1 LEQVLTRQQGELVA
15 LERRLVLRVRD
26 VLAQSDGAPADL
38 ERLASLVNE
47 MDELFLLVVVGEYNS
62 GKSTFINALLGDEV
76 FAMGDLPTTR
86 AISILRYGEAGPPES
101 IGNHLLLYHYPL
113 EVLRD
118 LDIVDTPGTN
128 SIERMEEEITRE
140 FVPRADLVLFVTSL
154 LQPLTASELDFLTHI
169 RQWGKKVVFVV
180 NGIDRRNTDEQLDRV
195 RDYLTREVTARLGAA
210 SPSLYFISALQALR
224 GKVPDREQR
233 PQQDSSTGRNAG
245 AQPID
250 PRNEYSA
257 LERYILETLREKER
271 VRLKLLT
278 PLGVLRHVL
287 KGNVAGLDERLRVV
301 QEDARVLR
309 SIRDQ
314 LAAYSKEM
322 RTDSERYLIET
333 RNVLYELERRGRSWF
348 ERTIRIGNAFFL
360 RNKDAVENRF
370 RAEVVQDASQA
381 IEGVLH
387 RMVDWT
393 VQRNLKLWR
402 TVFSELDAHT
412 SRLRDS
418 GALAPHGD
426 TEFQYNREELFA
438 RLREPVER
446 RLDEFDTEGEARE
459 IVTSVREAVMSAFGV
474 NVLAIGLGGIFIAA
488 FTTAALDFTGVLTAT
503 IFAIAGWLIIPA
515 RRRHLI
521 NEFEQKISKLNED
534 LAALLRTKFEE
545 QLTRYEHQLLE
556 VVAPY
561 ERFLET
567 ERTKLESGLK
577 ELREGERE
585 VAALE
590 RRVLDTFPEEEL
602 TDSGVGARG
611 AGLDESADR
620 GRP

>member
-1 LEQVLTRQQGELVA
+1 VGEPDSRAGLSLEQVLTRQQGELVA
-15 LERRLVLRVRD
+15 LERKLVLRVRD
-26 VLAQSDGAPADL
+26 ALAQSDGARADL

-47 MDELFLLVVVGEYNS
+47 MDELFLLVVVGEYNT

-86 AISILRYGEAGPPES
+86 AISILRYGKAGPPES
-101 IGNHLLLYHYPL
+101 IGEHVQLYHYPL
-113 EVLRD
+113 DVLRD

-128 SIERMEEEITRE
+128 SIERMEEAITRE
-140 FVPRADLVLFVTSL
+140 FVPRADLILFVTSL

-169 RQWGKKVVFVV
+169 REWGKKVVFVV
-180 NGIDRRNTDEQLDRV
+180 NGIDRRNSDDQLDRV
-195 RDYLTREVTARLGAA
+195 REYLTREVTTRLGAQA
-210 SPSLYFISALQALR
+210 PTLYFISALQALR
-224 GKVPDREQR
+224 GKLATSAP
-233 PQQDSSTGRNAG
+233 SSASAVAPPTA
-245 AQPID
+245 D
-250 PRNEYSA
+250 PRNEYSE
-257 LERYILETLREKER
+257 LERYVLETLRETER

-278 PLGVLRHVL
+278 PLGVLRNLL
-287 KGNVAGLDERLRVV
+287 KRNTTALEGRLVV
-301 QEDARVLR
+301 VDEDARVLR

-314 LAAYSKEM
+314 LTAYSTEM
-322 RTDSERYLIET
+322 RTDSERYLIEM
-333 RNVLYELERRGRSWF
+333 RNVLYELEKRGREWF

-370 RAEVVQDASQA
+370 RAEVVQDAPQA
-381 IEGVLH
+381 VEGVVH

-402 TVFSELDAHT
+402 TVFAELDAHT
-412 SRLRDS
+412 ARLRES

-446 RLDEFDTEGEARE
+446 RLDEFDTEREARE
-459 IVTSVREAVMSAFGV
+459 IVTSVKEAVMSAFGV
-474 NVLAIGLGGIFIAA
+474 NVLAIGLGGILVAA

-503 IFAIAGWLIIPA
+503 LFAIAGWLIIPA
-515 RRRHLI
+515 RRKQLVK
-521 NEFEQKISKLNED
+521 EFEGKISKLNED

-545 QLTRYEHQLLE
+545 QLTRYERQLLD

-567 ERTKLESGLK
+567 ERTKLEGGLK
-577 ELREGERE
+577 QLKEAASE
-585 VAALE
+585 VDALE
-590 RRVLDTFPEEEL
+590 QRVVQTFP
-602 TDSGVGARG
+602 DGV
-611 AGLDESADR
+611 
-620 GRP
+620 

>member
-15 LERRLVLRVRD
+15 LERKLVLRVRD
-26 VLAQSDGAPADL
+26 ALQQSDGARGDL

-101 IGNHLLLYHYPL
+101 IGEHVQLYHYPL

-128 SIERMEEEITRE
+128 SIERMEEAITRE

-169 RQWGKKVVFVV
+169 REWGKKVVFVV

-195 RDYLTREVTARLGAA
+195 REYLTREVTTRLGAA
-210 SPSLYFISALQALR
+210 APSIYFISALQALR
-224 GKVPDREQR
+224 AKMVASGDGSKTNGATAK
-233 PQQDSSTGRNAG
+233 DS
-245 AQPID
+245 
-250 PRNEYSA
+250 RNEYSE
-257 LERYILETLREKER
+257 LERYVLETLRETER

-278 PLGVLRHVL
+278 PLGVLRNVL
-287 KGNVAGLDERLRVV
+287 KRNTSSLEGRLVV
-301 QEDARVLR
+301 VDEDARVLK
-309 SIRDQ
+309 SIREQ
-314 LAAYSKEM
+314 LTAYSTEM
-322 RTDSERYLIET
+322 RTDSERYLIEM
-333 RNVLYELERRGRSWF
+333 RNVLYELEKRGRSWF
-348 ERTIRIGNAFFL
+348 DRTIRIGNAFFL

-370 RAEVVQDASQA
+370 RAEVVQDAPQA
-381 IEGVLH
+381 VEGVVH

-402 TVFSELDAHT
+402 TVFAELDAHT
-412 SRLRDS
+412 ARLRES

-446 RLDEFDTEGEARE
+446 RLDEFDTEREARE
-459 IVTSVREAVMSAFGV
+459 IVNSVKEAVMSAFGV
-474 NVLAIGLGGIFIAA
+474 NVLAIGLGSILVAA

-503 IFAIAGWLIIPA
+503 LFAIAGWLIIPA
-515 RRRHLI
+515 RRKQLVQ
-521 NEFEQKISKLNED
+521 EFEAKIAKLNED

-545 QLTRYEHQLLE
+545 QLTRYERQLLD
-556 VVAPY
+556 VIAPY

-577 ELREGERE
+577 HLSEATRE
-585 VAALE
+585 VDTLE
-590 RRVLDTFPEEEL
+590 QRVVQTFPE
-602 TDSGVGARG
+602 VPAR
-611 AGLDESADR
+611 
-620 GRP
+620 

>member
-1 LEQVLTRQQGELVA
+1 MEQVLTRQQGELVA
-15 LERRLVLRVRD
+15 LERKLVLRVRD
-26 VLAQSDGAPADL
+26 ALTQADGARADL

-86 AISILRYGEAGPPES
+86 AISILRYGDEGPPES
-101 IGNHLLLYHYPL
+101 IGDHIQLYHYPL
-113 EVLRD
+113 DVLKD

-128 SIERMEEEITRE
+128 SIERMEEAITRE

-169 RQWGKKVVFVV
+169 REWGKKVVFVV
-180 NGIDRRNTDEQLDRV
+180 NGIDRRNTDDQLDRV
-195 RDYLTREVTARLGAA
+195 REYLTREVTTRLGASA
-210 SPSLYFISALQALR
+210 PSLYFISALQALR
-224 GKVPDREQR
+224 AKL
-233 PQQDSSTGRNAG
+233 A
-245 AQPID
+245 AQPGRTPSASVGVGSVTTD
-250 PRNEYSA
+250 PRNEYSQ
-257 LERYILETLREKER
+257 LERYVLETLRETER

-278 PLGVLRHVL
+278 PLGVLRNVL
-287 KGNVAGLDERLRVV
+287 KKNTAGLLDRLVV
-301 QEDARVLR
+301 VDEDARVLK
-309 SIRDQ
+309 SIREQ
-314 LAAYSKEM
+314 LGVYSIEM
-322 RTDSERYLIET
+322 RTDSERYLIEM

-370 RAEVVQDASQA
+370 RAEVVQDAPQA
-381 IEGVLH
+381 IEGVVH

-402 TVFSELDAHT
+402 TVFAELDAHT
-412 SRLRDS
+412 ARLRES

-446 RLDEFDTEGEARE
+446 RLDEFDTEREARE
-459 IVTSVREAVMSAFGV
+459 IVTSVKEAVMSAFGV
-474 NVLAIGLGGIFIAA
+474 NVLAIGLGGILVAA

-503 IFAIAGWLIIPA
+503 LFAIAGWLIIPA
-515 RRRHLI
+515 RRRQLVG
-521 NEFEQKISKLNED
+521 EFEAKISKLNED
-534 LAALLRTKFEE
+534 LAALLSVKFEE
-545 QLTRYEHQLLE
+545 QLTRYERQLLD

-567 ERTKLESGLK
+567 ERSKLEGGLTH
-577 ELREGERE
+577 LREASVE
-585 VAALE
+585 VEALE
-590 RRVLDTFPEEEL
+590 QRVVQTFPEK
-602 TDSGVGARG
+602 
-611 AGLDESADR
+611 
-620 GRP
+620 

>member
-1 LEQVLTRQQGELVA
+1 MEQVLNQQQGELVA
-15 LERRLVLRVRD
+15 IERRLVLHVRD
-26 VLAQSDGAPADL
+26 VLAQADGSRADL

-47 MDELFLLVVVGEYNS
+47 MAELFLLVVVGEYNS

-86 AISILRYGEAGPPES
+86 AISILRYGEAGPPKA
-101 IGNHLLLYHYPL
+101 IGEHLQLYHYPL

-140 FVPRADLVLFVTSL
+140 FVPRADLILFVTSL

-169 RQWGKKVVFVV
+169 REWGKKVVFVV
-180 NGIDRRNTDEQLDRV
+180 NGIDRRNSDEQLDRV
-195 RDYLTREVTARLGAA
+195 REYLSREVTARLGASA
-210 SPSLYFISALQALR
+210 PTLYFISALQALR
-224 GKVPDREQR
+224 GKLAARGNRGV
-233 PQQDSSTGRNAG
+233 SAGGSAG
-245 AQPID
+245 ASTMD
-250 PRNEYSA
+250 ERNEYPA
-257 LERYILETLREKER
+257 LERYVLETLRETER

-287 KGNVAGLDERLRVV
+287 KGNVAALDTRLTVV
-301 QEDARVLR
+301 HEDARVLR

-314 LAAYSKEM
+314 LEAYSKEM
-322 RTDSERYLIET
+322 RTDSERYLIEM

-370 RAEVVQDASQA
+370 RAEVVQDAPVLV
-381 IEGVLH
+381 EGVVH

-402 TVFSELDAHT
+402 SVFSELDAHT
-412 SRLRDS
+412 ARLRDS

-438 RLREPVER
+438 RLREPVEK
-446 RLDEFDTEGEARE
+446 RLDEFDTEREARE
-459 IVTSVREAVMSAFGV
+459 IVTSVKEAVMTAFGV

-515 RRRHLI
+515 RRKQLI
-521 NEFEQKISKLNED
+521 NEFEEKISKLNED
-534 LAALLRTKFEE
+534 LAMLLRTKFEE
-545 QLTRYEHQLLE
+545 QLTRYEAQLLE

-567 ERTKLESGLK
+567 ERAKLESGLK
-577 ELREGERE
+577 SLREADQE
-585 VAALE
+585 VTALE
-590 RRVLDTFPEEEL
+590 ARVMETFPEEQL
-602 TDSGVGARG
+602 ATR
-611 AGLDESADR
+611 
-620 GRP
+620 